1 MYRLLG
7 RFIVG
12 GMKFASKFGSRYSS
26 AAAKGAK
33 FTANAAKG
41 GAVLRT
47 IETTAVTAEKTGGI
61 VKYIPK
67 GLSKVAG
74 KGNGFGRVI
83 GEVYSPM
90 KTSSRWKTAG
100 SLISKGLNLAF
111 LGLTAKEI
119 YDYFNGSDEG
129 DNGTKVSAEELSL
142 EELARVENGANVTKP
157 LTEAANTNETRSI
170 AHDES
175 LILILINHL
184 FVSKRFIINA
194 ELDDRAHDVLAQ
206 LEMGDR
212 VRAIELLNAIA
223 KVFVDESE
231 FPDMLEA
238 FRIQSSISRLS
249 DSQRTN
255 AFDFIVENGVHRS
268 ESFKSSCQ
276 AYTETV
282 RRFNEELSLSSS
294 DDFFED
300 TTYQFFDL
308 FDLLPW
314 GDRANYKGDN
324 DLKGQQGAA
333 FLSTSLATDVA
344 FALVDSM
351 IDRASVDSDG
361 EDDES
366 AAIDLLI
373 KHQQM
378 SSQNNIARFRLL
390 GGSDINASQ
399 IYSRK

>member
-7 RFIVG
+7 RLIVG
-12 GMKFASKFGSRYSS
+12 GVKFANSFGSRFTS
-26 AAAKGAK
+26 AASRGAK
-33 FTANAAKG
+33 FSTNAAKG
-41 GAVLRT
+41 GKILRT
-47 IETTAVTAEKTGGI
+47 METTAVTAEKTGGV
-61 VKYIPK
+61 VKYVPK
-67 GLSKVAG
+67 GLSKVVG
-74 KGNGFGRVI
+74 KGSGYGKVV
-83 GEVYSPM
+83 GEVYSPL
-90 KTSSRWKTAG
+90 KTSSNWKLTKNLLG
-100 SLISKGLNLAF
+100 KGLNLAF

-119 YDYFNGSDEG
+119 YDYFVGSDEG
-129 DNGTKVSAEELSL
+129 DNGTKVTADELSL
-142 EELARVENGANVTKP
+142 EELGKIENGANVTKP
-157 LTEAANTNETRSI
+157 LLEAANTNETRSI

-175 LILILINHL
+175 LVLTLINHL

-194 ELDDRAHDVLAQ
+194 ELDDRAHDILSQ
-206 LEMGDR
+206 LEIGDR
-212 VRAIELLNAIA
+212 VRGIELLNAIA

-231 FPDMLEA
+231 YPDMLEA
-238 FRIQSSISRLS
+238 FRLQSSVSRLS

-255 AFDFIVENGVHRS
+255 AFDFIIENGVHRS
-268 ESFKSSCQ
+268 EAFKSACQ

-282 RRFNEELSLSSS
+282 RRFNEELSLSAS

-314 GDRANYKGDN
+314 GDRANYSGDS

-344 FALVDSM
+344 FALVDGM
-351 IDRASVDSDG
+351 IDRFSVDSDS

-373 KHQQM
+373 KHQQI